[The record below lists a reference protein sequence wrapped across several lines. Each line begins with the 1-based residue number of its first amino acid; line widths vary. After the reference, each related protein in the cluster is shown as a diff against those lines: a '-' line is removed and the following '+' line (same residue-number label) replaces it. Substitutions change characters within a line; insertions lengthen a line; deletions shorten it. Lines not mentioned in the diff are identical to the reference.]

1 MARRR
6 KRDEHDNHERWL
18 ISYADFVTLLF
29 AFFVVMYSISSVNEG
44 KYKTFSNSLNIAFDQ
59 SANASLIA
67 NQSVQGRNKIMV
79 DKHAAELVEQQRRVQ
94 EQMKAVDESLRQVM
108 GPLIAQGMVG
118 VHQTR
123 RGVVVDISASTLF
136 REGEEKLQPGA
147 QETLQQVAIVLSR
160 ESQSVEVEG
169 HTDDVPIKTAQFP
182 SNWELSAGRA
192 SSVVRMLVSYG
203 VPEKRLAAVGMAANQ
218 PVMTNDTPE
227 HRAKNRR
234 VSITILSPEFDR
246 AVLNDDVSAL
256 PVSGPVEAP
265 VSEPVKP
272 EPLKVPV
279 PVKVPVLK

>member
-44 KYKTFSNSLNIAFDQ
+44 KYKTFSDSLNIAFSQDPNSTAVNVVPGQ
-59 SANASLIA
+59 SPQMLK
-67 NQSVQGRNKIMV
+67 VLV
-79 DKHAAELVEQQRRVQ
+79 DKRTARLVEQQRKAQ
-94 EQMKAVDESLRQVM
+94 AQMKAVDESLRQVLA
-108 GPLIAQGMVG
+108 PLIAQGLVG
-118 VHQTR
+118 IHQSK

-136 REGEEKLQPGA
+136 KEGEERLQPGA
-147 QETLQQVAIVLSR
+147 QETLQQLAQVLNR
-160 ESQSVEVEG
+160 EDKSVEVEG

-182 SNWELSAGRA
+182 SNWELSSGRA
-192 SSVVRMLVSYG
+192 SSVVRMLASYG

-218 PVMTNDTPE
+218 PIVENDTPE

-246 AVLNDDVSAL
+246 ASLAEAVPNLQGNESVKASEKL
-256 PVSGPVEAP
+256 P
-265 VSEPVKP
+265 
-272 EPLKVPV
+272 
-279 PVKVPVLK
+279 